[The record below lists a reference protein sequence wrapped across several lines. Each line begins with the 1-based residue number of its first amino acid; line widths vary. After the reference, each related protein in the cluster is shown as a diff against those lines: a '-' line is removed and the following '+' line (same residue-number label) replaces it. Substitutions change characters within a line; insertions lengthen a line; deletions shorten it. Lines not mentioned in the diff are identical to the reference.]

1 VDDKSPMNSRKDDER
16 KKFVAFAFAAAETFL
31 EIDTEGKV
39 LFQSGI
45 PFSARLFGAD
55 KIDITGKQLRDFI
68 HPDEQPLLDVSLNK
82 LARHGRLGP
91 ISVRLGGYNGL
102 WGRMRLY
109 ALQLPERLDVYYL
122 ALRVAGLSIALP
134 ESSRS
139 RDHDTGLIDEETF
152 KSVAAQAVR
161 SSKDAQVT
169 LAHFDGLAE
178 HAKTASAVEHKKL
191 LKNISTQMQALSVEG
206 QVATQVGEESFAIL
220 SDSTTREEDVAEA
233 LTTISSQA
241 DLRASVSK
249 VSGDA
254 VELSEEEVVKA
265 IGYTIEQ
272 LKVNGKQSGDI
283 TFGAA
288 YEQAFEETQAM
299 IHDLKYA
306 IERRTFRLAFQPIVG
321 LKNKDLHHYEVL
333 ARPPENFRR
342 DDIFGIVQFIESVGL
357 SEQFDLT
364 MVAAAMEFLR
374 KSQKMGDYVSL
385 AINIS
390 GASIQSAHFMSDL
403 IKLLKSQSRVEK
415 WLALEITES
424 SKIMDLDAAAKA
436 IDQLRNM
443 GFIVCLDDF
452 GAGASGYQY
461 LRQFKVDFVKI
472 DGIYIRELLD
482 GDQSAAFVQS
492 MIDLTKRLEIKT
504 IAEFVETEQQYQM
517 LSRMGIDCGQGYL
530 FGKGELKPSYGKLEV
545 KRNAS

>member
-1 VDDKSPMNSRKDDER
+1 
-16 KKFVAFAFAAAETFL
+16 
-31 EIDTEGKV
+31 
-39 LFQSGI
+39 
-45 PFSARLFGAD
+45 
-55 KIDITGKQLRDFI
+55 
-68 HPDEQPLLDVSLNK
+68 
-82 LARHGRLGP
+82 
-91 ISVRLGGYNGL
+91 
-102 WGRMRLY
+102 MRLY
-109 ALQLPERLDVYYL
+109 ALQLPEKKDVYYL
-122 ALRVAGLSIALP
+122 ALRVATLSIALP
-134 ESSRS
+134 ESKHS
-139 RDHDTGLIDEETF
+139 RDEETGLIDEETF

-169 LAHFDGLAE
+169 LAHFDGLAK
-178 HAKTASAVEHKKL
+178 HAKTASAVDHKKL
-191 LKNISTQMQALSVEG
+191 LKNISSQMQALSVEG

-220 SDSTTREEDVAEA
+220 SDSNTNTDDVTEA
-233 LTTISSQA
+233 LASISDQS
-241 DLRASVSK
+241 DLRATVSK

-283 TFGAA
+283 TFGSA

-321 LKNKDLHHYEVL
+321 MKEKDLHHYEVL

-364 MVAAAMEFLR
+364 MVAAGMEFLR
-374 KSQKMGDYVSL
+374 KSQKMGNYISL

-390 GASIQSAHFMSDL
+390 GASIQSPHFLAELVKM
-403 IKLLKSQSRVEK
+403 LKSQSRVEK

-424 SKIMDLDAAAKA
+424 SKILDLDAAAKA
-436 IDQLRNM
+436 IDELRGM

-461 LRQFKVDFVKI
+461 LRQFKVDYVKI
-472 DGIYIRELLD
+472 DGVYIRDLLD
-482 GDQSAAFVQS
+482 GDQSAAFVKS
-492 MIDLTKRLEIKT
+492 MVDLTKSLEIKT
-504 IAEFVETEQQYQM
+504 IAEYVETEAQYQM

-530 FGKGELKPSYGKLEV
+530 FGKGELKPSYSSPEA
-545 KRNAS
+545 KRAAV